1 MTEGKKEENEKA
13 KNLRELYHVLNE
25 FVRGREKNALF
36 VDSIMI
42 PLSILILT
50 YAITNR
56 TSFGRSII
64 GVPVAGFIPILTL
77 ILVLIPYAL
86 HYTATKVDTIYFDH
100 IHKIEKE
107 LGIEA
112 YGHQSIYNQFRKT
125 RWGRLRRR
133 VWHWFFIALIIVYI
147 SVSIWLF
154 KDTQIINN

>member
-1 MTEGKKEENEKA
+1 MTEGEREENEMA

-25 FVRGREKNALF
+25 TVSNREKNTLF

-42 PLSILILT
+42 PLSIVIIT

-56 TSFGRSII
+56 TSFGMSII
-64 GVPVAGFIPILTL
+64 GVPIAGFIPILTL
-77 ILVLIPYAL
+77 ILILIPYAL
-86 HYTATKVDTIYFDH
+86 HSTAIKVDTIYFDH

-112 YGHQSIYNQFRKT
+112 YGHQSIYNQFAET

-133 VWHWFFIALIIVYI
+133 VWHWFFIALIIAYI

-154 KDTQIINN
+154 KDSIL